1 VRSSTSSHRYGTMK
15 ILLYSPEPVVI
26 RSEFD
31 FESAFT
37 NYGPF
42 FDGDLSDIDDEV
54 SGQGAPVSVH
64 AMDLGPLF
72 EGDLTDIDSDESVD
86 GGSVM

>member
-1 VRSSTSSHRYGTMK
+1 MRSSTSSHRYGIMK
-15 ILLYSPEPVVI
+15 IVLYSPEPVVI

-54 SGQGAPVSVH
+54 SGQDAPVSDP
-64 AMDLGPLF
+64 MDLGPLF
-72 EGDLTDIDSDESVD
+72 EGDLTDIDSDESVG